1 MIEHK
6 ENLISDLL
14 AQLLA
19 LGLYDDI
26 FMATIEDVADIYTVP
41 IPAHWKGIQLKIKR
55 QIGYSHFLGAWTH
68 KGYQTS
74 GT

>member
-41 IPAHWKGIQLKIKR
+41 IPAH
-55 QIGYSHFLGAWTH
+55 
-68 KGYQTS
+68 
-74 GT
+74 